1 MRILDEAGRGQHALV
16 AIVHDL
22 LAVKVVGFSVMVVVH
37 SGNAD
42 DVPLPRADDVGVA
55 KVSITLLLSPLRRRY
70 FHASPTIPPVQ
81 YHQRMADSSAANSTG
96 GRPPRSGPIV
106 DKTLALTTVAALDM
120 GASAIRLAVAEIV
133 PGKRPRTIEEASK
146 GVLIGRDTF
155 SFGAIRSQTLD
166 AAIAA
171 VEGFRHVMDGYGVAQ
186 VRAIATSAVR
196 EARNGDM
203 FLDRIQARTGVAF
216 DIINEAEESRL
227 VFLAVRDALARH
239 PAYRGSRT
247 LLVEVGGGSTSLT
260 LLRRG
265 EPNRSGVYALGS
277 VRLRQQLDLRRHSQD
292 IQIALLRRYVANVI
306 DEIRLEIPLNR
317 LTHMIALGGDVRFLA
332 SQVEEDKANDGHH
345 EIPRERFLAF
355 CDEVERLDE
364 DGIVERFR
372 LPAVEAETLGPA
384 LLVYRALLS
393 ESAVRKVVVS
403 GASLRAG
410 VLLDFTDSGSRLN
423 VEDFERQ
430 VLASAEGLGQRYR
443 WDREHGH
450 HVAAL
455 ATRIFD
461 ELGEEHGLGDR
472 ARLLLKVAAMLHD
485 VGIYVSL
492 RAHHK
497 HSQYILAASQI
508 FGLSNEETAVV
519 SNIARY
525 HRRGTPQQS
534 HVPFVALDREDRLLV
549 NKLSAILRVA
559 NALDAEH
566 TQKVRDLRIVRN
578 DKSWL
583 LQLEG
588 TGDLTME
595 RLAATARADMF
606 VETFGRQLIVQ
617 PARTTP

>member
-1 MRILDEAGRGQHALV
+1 MASPSAAKNDREPTPAPDSAAVETAAPGLV
-16 AIVHDL
+16 A
-22 LAVKVVGFSVMVVVH
+22 AF
-37 SGNAD
+37 
-42 DVPLPRADDVGVA
+42 
-55 KVSITLLLSPLRRRY
+55 
-70 FHASPTIPPVQ
+70 
-81 YHQRMADSSAANSTG
+81 
-96 GRPPRSGPIV
+96 
-106 DKTLALTTVAALDM
+106 DM
-120 GASAIRLAVAEIV
+120 GASAIRLAIAEV
-133 PGKRPRTIEEASK
+133 TPGARPRTVEEASK

-166 AAIAA
+166 AAIGA
-171 VEGFRHVMDGYGVAQ
+171 VEGFKRLIDGYGVRD

-203 FLDRIQARTGVAF
+203 FLDRIHARTGVAF

-227 VFLAVRDALARH
+227 VFLAVRDALRRH
-239 PAYRGSRT
+239 PAFRGTRT
-247 LLVEVGGGSTSLT
+247 LLAEVGGGSTSLT

-277 VRLRQQLDLRRHSQD
+277 VRLRQQLDLRRHSQE
-292 IQIALLRRYVANVI
+292 IQTALVRRYVANVI

-317 LTHMIALGGDVRFLA
+317 ITHMIALGGDVRFLA
-332 SQVEEDKANDGHH
+332 SQVEEGESRGRDH
-345 EIPRERFLAF
+345 EISRERFLAF

-364 DGIVERFR
+364 DGIAERFR
-372 LPAVEAETLGPA
+372 LPAVEAETLGPS
-384 LLVYRALLS
+384 LLVYRALLT

-403 GASLRAG
+403 DASLRAG
-410 VLLDFTDSGSRLN
+410 VLLDVADVGGRLN
-423 VEDFERQ
+423 IEDFERQ

-450 HVAAL
+450 HVSML
-455 ATRIFD
+455 ATRLFD
-461 ELGEEHGLGDR
+461 ELRDEHGLGDR

-485 VGIYVSL
+485 VGMYVSL

-508 FGLSNEETAVV
+508 FGLSDEETAVV

-525 HRRGTPQQS
+525 HRRGMPQQS
-534 HVPFVALDREDRLLV
+534 HVPYVALDKEDRLLV
-549 NKLSAILRVA
+549 NKLAAILRVA

-566 TQKVRDLRIVRN
+566 AQKVRDLRIVRR
-578 DKSWL
+578 DRSWIL
-583 LQLEG
+583 ELEG

-606 VETFGRQLIVQ
+606 VETFGRQLVVQ
-617 PARTTP
+617 PIGTLG

>member
-1 MRILDEAGRGQHALV
+1 
-16 AIVHDL
+16 
-22 LAVKVVGFSVMVVVH
+22 
-37 SGNAD
+37 
-42 DVPLPRADDVGVA
+42 
-55 KVSITLLLSPLRRRY
+55 
-70 FHASPTIPPVQ
+70 
-81 YHQRMADSSAANSTG
+81 MADSSAANSTG
-96 GRPPRSGPIV
+96 DRPARSSPTV
-106 DKTLALTTVAALDM
+106 DKTLAPTTVAALDM

-171 VEGFRHVMDGYGVAQ
+171 VEGFRHLMDGYGVAQ

-227 VFLAVRDALARH
+227 VFLAVRDALTRH
-239 PAYRGSRT
+239 PAFRGSRT

-292 IQIALLRRYVANVI
+292 IQTALLRRYVANVI
-306 DEIRLEIPLNR
+306 DEIRFEIPLNR

-332 SQVEEDKANDGHH
+332 SQVEEDEAHDGHH

-355 CDEVERLDE
+355 CDEVERFDQ

-410 VLLDFTDSGSRLN
+410 VLLDFTDAGSRLN

-461 ELGEEHGLGDR
+461 ELRDEHGLGDR

-508 FGLSNEETAVV
+508 FGLSDEETAVV

-549 NKLSAILRVA
+549 NKLAAILRVA

-566 TQKVRDLRIVRN
+566 AQKVRDLRIVRSH
-578 DKSWL
+578 KSWL
-583 LQLEG
+583 LELEG